1 MQKKKALV
9 PLMMTEGYEADG
21 WLGLLLGTS
30 MWYGFY
36 GETLSSVS
44 GFDGRMDALCREIG
58 SRGRA
63 DAVDETASRAGAT
76 EPGDTISLAEE
87 VRAMK
92 GSVLRKRA
100 ISAGVSQAELE
111 EADDADDIRAE
122 IIKLILAHESADAD
136 RMGAARAELLE
147 SKTSS
152 LRKQAIAAGATAEAM
167 EAVDDATDIKAA
179 LVELILLAGTQQ

>member
-1 MQKKKALV
+1 
-9 PLMMTEGYEADG
+9 
-21 WLGLLLGTS
+21 
-30 MWYGFY
+30 
-36 GETLSSVS
+36 
-44 GFDGRMDALCREIG
+44 
-58 SRGRA
+58 
-63 DAVDETASRAGAT
+63 
-76 EPGDTISLAEE
+76 
-87 VRAMK
+87 MK